1 MLFVRLR
8 SHHSPSLS
16 HFFQGLAVVICL
28 DLLSQANAFLRKLAI
43 LR

>member
-1 MLFVRLR
+1 MLFIRLR
-8 SHHSPSLS
+8 SHHLPTFS

-28 DLLSQANAFLRKLAI
+28 DLLSQAIAFLRKLPI